1 MPSSLRSRSCPPP
14 AAESLPLTV
23 RVLCRVRHRVLRTM
37 GAALFGLGL
46 WTVAALVVE
55 ALRGIPFPTPWDC
68 LLELCRLLG
77 GATFLEFTLYE
88 HVGASCLRW
97 LAGFLLAC
105 ALAVTYAGLALASPL
120 FRSVS
125 LPTVEVLQLIPGL
138 AWVPVAILLFGLGQT
153 ATVSIIVLTTFPVL
167 ALSVLMGFSCT
178 DRDLVRVGRMCG
190 CTGSDLFRTVY
201 LPSALSHLLSG
212 LRLGVGASWRVL
224 IAAEMVTGSGEGL
237 GFAIIQSRWT
247 MDYVAAFA
255 CIAVIAV
262 IGLCLERCLFL
273 PLERHTLRRWRG
285 EA

>member
-1 MPSSLRSRSCPPP
+1 MPSSLRSRSCSPP

-23 RVLCRVRHRVLRTM
+23 RVLCRVRHRALRTM

-105 ALAVTYAGLALASPL
+105 AMAVTYAGLALASPL